1 MKLVHQSTTI
11 IATNAAAT
19 VTTPARI
26 AAKRIASIPSFDKTE
41 TETEEVVAAAA
52 AQRIIT
58 ESNSNGASIITS
70 IQISQSEKSCC
81 PLRHCC
87 RRRQTIAIYP
97 IDGILMK
104 MRSTIKRISIKDE
117 ATARSTEPPAATLSQ
132 AQAPTPTPVPPKVE
146 TVIRQQQTCCRR
158 RRHETTN
165 KQSSIILMKI
175 HLVLLIIALLTATSM
190 SVTRATVAAA
200 SSSSSAA
207 VATADSM
214 PTSTTT
220 TTTTTTAK
228 TAAHTMKYSSNVV
241 RTKYGELRGIVVR
254 NNPTVEAYLG
264 VPYAHPP
271 VGSLR

>member
-1 MKLVHQSTTI
+1 MKLVHQNTTI

-19 VTTPARI
+19 VATTTTTTAPIASKRITSIPLFAKTEAAAEAAAHRI
-26 AAKRIASIPSFDKTE
+26 A
-41 TETEEVVAAAA
+41 
-52 AQRIIT
+52 

-81 PLRHCC
+81 LVRCDRCC
-87 RRRQTIAIYP
+87 RCRCRQTIAIYP

-104 MRSTIKRISIKDE
+104 MRPTINRISIKDE
-117 ATARSTEPPAATLSQ
+117 ATPRTAETPAAAATPSLLSQ
-132 AQAPTPTPVPPKVE
+132 TQAKVE
-146 TVIRQQQTCCRR
+146 TVIGQQQQTCCRR

-175 HLVLLIIALLTATSM
+175 HLVLLVIALLTATSM
-190 SVTRATVAAA
+190 SIARATVAA
-200 SSSSSAA
+200 SAA
-207 VATADSM
+207 SAATADS
-214 PTSTTT
+214 TQTTT
-220 TTTTTTAK
+220 KTTTAK
-228 TAAHTMKYSSNVV
+228 TAAHTMKYSTNVV

-264 VPYAHPP
+264 VPYATPP

>member
-1 MKLVHQSTTI
+1 MKLVHQNTTV

-19 VTTPARI
+19 API
-26 AAKRIASIPSFDKTE
+26 AAKRIGSIPLSDSIETE
-41 TETEEVVAAAA
+41 TETEEVAAE
-52 AQRIIT
+52 RIA

-81 PLRHCC
+81 LLRHCC
-87 RRRQTIAIYP
+87 HCHRRRQTIAIYP

-104 MRSTIKRISIKDE
+104 MRSTINRISIKDE
-117 ATARSTEPPAATLSQ
+117 ATASSIETPAAPLSH
-132 AQAPTPTPVPPKVE
+132 AQPTVPAPATAEVE
-146 TVIRQQQTCCRR
+146 TVIRPQQTCCRR

-200 SSSSSAA
+200 SSSAA
-207 VATADSM
+207 ADEAAADSTQ
-214 PTSTTT
+214 TSSTT

-228 TAAHTMKYSSNVV
+228 TPAHTMRYSSNVV

>member
-1 MKLVHQSTTI
+1 MKLVHQNTTI
-11 IATNAAAT
+11 IARNTAAT
-19 VTTPARI
+19 ITESAPI
-26 AAKRIASIPSFDKTE
+26 ATKQISSIPLFDKTE
-41 TETEEVVAAAA
+41 AAKTT
-52 AQRIIT
+52 AQRIA
-58 ESNSNGASIITS
+58 ESNSNGASIITT

-81 PLRHCC
+81 LLRCHRCYRRRHLLRHL
-87 RRRQTIAIYP
+87 RHHQTIAIYP

-104 MRSTIKRISIKDE
+104 MRSTINRISIKDE
-117 ATARSTEPPAATLSQ
+117 ATARTAKSPAAPSSLLLSK
-132 AQAPTPTPVPPKVE
+132 AQAKVE

-190 SVTRATVAAA
+190 SITRATVAA
-200 SSSSSAA
+200 SA
-207 VATADSM
+207 ATADS
-214 PTSTTT
+214 TQ
-220 TTTTTTAK
+220 TTTAK
-228 TAAHTMKYSSNVV
+228 TASHTMKYSSNVV

-264 VPYAHPP
+264 VPYATPP

>member
-1 MKLVHQSTTI
+1 MKLVHQNTTI

-19 VTTPARI
+19 ALI
-26 AAKRIASIPSFDKTE
+26 AAKRIGSIPTSDKLETEIE
-41 TETEEVVAAAA
+41 TETEEVA
-52 AQRIIT
+52 AQRIA

-81 PLRHCC
+81 CRC
-87 RRRQTIAIYP
+87 RRRLQTIAIYPP

-104 MRSTIKRISIKDE
+104 MRSTINRISIKDE
-117 ATARSTEPPAATLSQ
+117 ATARSIETPAATLSQ
-132 AQAPTPTPVPPKVE
+132 TLAAPAKVE

-200 SSSSSAA
+200 SSSAA
-207 VATADSM
+207 EATADSTQ
-214 PTSTTT
+214 TSSTTTTT

-228 TAAHTMKYSSNVV
+228 TPAHTMRYSSNVV